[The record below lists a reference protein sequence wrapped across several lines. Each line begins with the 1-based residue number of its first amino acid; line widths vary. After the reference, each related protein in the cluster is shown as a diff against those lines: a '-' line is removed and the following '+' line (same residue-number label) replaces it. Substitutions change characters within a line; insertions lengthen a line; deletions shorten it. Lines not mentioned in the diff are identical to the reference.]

1 MSEMKCTSPEFPH
14 MEVFKRILG
23 VIQFFT
29 NDPRDVAAI
38 CTTLACYALRWSQN
52 KQGKSLDQIEWQKWC
67 LNAYARSDDAKANI
81 VMTQTS

>member
-14 MEVFKRILG
+14 MEVMKRVLAA
-23 VIQFFT
+23 IQFFT

-52 KQGKSLDQIEWQKWC
+52 KQGKSLDQIEWQKFFGAVAT
-67 LNAYARSDDAKANI
+67 LDRLANR
-81 VMTQTS
+81 